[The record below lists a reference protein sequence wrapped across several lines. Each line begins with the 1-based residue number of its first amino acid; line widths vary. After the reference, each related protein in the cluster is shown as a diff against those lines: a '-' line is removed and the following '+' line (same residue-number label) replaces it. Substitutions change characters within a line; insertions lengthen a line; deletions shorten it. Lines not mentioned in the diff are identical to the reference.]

1 MIAAPRVLVFLG
13 VLLLSSPAAAGEAA
27 GADRFEAL
35 RFLVGDCWRGD
46 FGDGRVDTQ
55 CYDQLYDGAF
65 VRSRHEVAKAGDDGR
80 RYGGETV
87 FSWDGTHERIRFHY
101 FASTGS
107 VSEGHFASAD
117 EDGLV
122 IPERHV
128 SPDGKVTEIETRYR
142 RLDEDAYS
150 VVSRS
155 LAQGES
161 RVLFEA
167 TYRRVGAA
175 N

>member
-1 MIAAPRVLVFLG
+1 MIAASRVLAFLG
-13 VLLLSSPAAAGEAA
+13 VLLLTSPVAGDAADD
-27 GADRFEAL
+27 DRFEAL

-55 CYDQLYDGAF
+55 CYDLLYDGAF
-65 VRSRHEVAKAGDDGR
+65 VRSRHEVAKTGDDGR

-87 FSWDGTHERIRFHY
+87 FSWDGANERIRFHY

-107 VSEGHFASAD
+107 VSEGYFASAD

-128 SPDGKVTEIETRYR
+128 SADGKVTEIETRYR

-150 VVSRS
+150 MVTRS
-155 LAQGES
+155 LVQGEW

-167 TYRRVGAA
+167 TYRRVIAA
-175 N
+175 D